1 MPYIR
6 FQKYTSLITIS
17 ILFVLSACSNTEE
30 EKYIERPVEDLYN
43 TGLAELKKREFN
55 KAANAFDEV
64 ERQHPYSQWATQA
77 QLMSAYAHYQNQKY
91 EKSLVALDTFIQ
103 LHPAH
108 GDISYAYYLQ
118 GLCYYEQLSPVER
131 DQKMT
136 ELAMN
141 AFQEILKRFPE
152 STYAK
157 DAKLKL
163 SLLQD
168 MIAAKEMHVGR
179 YYQARKKYVAAM
191 NRFNK
196 VVKDFQTTAHVPEA
210 LHRLIEVYLT
220 LNLDEEALS
229 IASILSHNFPTS
241 NWYAETYLLIKGE
254 DFREKKSEGRFS
266 WFNKIWNNEQK

>member
-1 MPYIR
+1 MPYIC
-6 FQKYTSLITIS
+6 FQKYATLITIS
-17 ILFVLSACSNTEE
+17 VLFVLSACSNTEE
-30 EKYIERPVEDLYN
+30 EKYIERPVEELYN
-43 TGLAELKKREFN
+43 TGLAELKKRKFS
-55 KAANAFDEV
+55 KAASAFDEV

-77 QLMSAYAHYQNQKY
+77 QLMSAYAHYQDQKY
-91 EKSLVALDTFIQ
+91 EKALVALDTFIQ

-108 GDISYAYYLQ
+108 PDISYAYYLQ

-136 ELAMN
+136 ELAKN

-152 STYAK
+152 SSYAK

-168 MIAAKEMHVGR
+168 MIAAKEMQVGR
-179 YYQARKKYVAAM
+179 YYQAHKKYVAAM

-210 LHRLIEVYLT
+210 LHRLVEVYLA
-220 LNLDEEALS
+220 LNLKEEALS
-229 IASILSHNFPTS
+229 IASILSHNFPTN
-241 NWYAETYLLIKGE
+241 NWYAETYLLMKGE
-254 DFREKKSEGRFS
+254 DFREKKSEGYFS
-266 WFNKIWNNEQK
+266 WLNKIWNDEQK

>member
-6 FQKYTSLITIS
+6 FQKYSVLMIIS
-17 ILFVLSACSNTEE
+17 IFSVLSACSSTEE
-30 EKYIERPVEDLYN
+30 EKYVERPVEELYN
-43 TGLAELKKREFN
+43 TGLTKLKERNFN

-91 EKSLVALDTFIQ
+91 EKALAALDTFIQ

-108 GDISYAYYLQ
+108 PDISYAYYLQ

-136 ELAMN
+136 ELAIN

-152 STYAK
+152 SSYAK

-168 MIAAKEMHVGR
+168 MMAAKEMHVGR
-179 YYQARKKYVAAM
+179 YYQAHKRYIAAM
-191 NRFNK
+191 NRFSK
-196 VVKDFQTTAHVPEA
+196 VVKTFQTTAHVPEA
-210 LHRLIEVYLT
+210 LHRLVEVYLA
-220 LNLDEEALS
+220 LNLKEEALS
-229 IASILSHNFPTS
+229 TASILSHNFPS
-241 NWYAETYLLIKGE
+241 SSWYAETYLLMKGE
-254 DFREKKSEGRFS
+254 DFREKSPEGHLTWFS
-266 WFNKIWNNEQK
+266 NL

>member
-6 FQKYTSLITIS
+6 FQKYSALMIVS
-17 ILFVLSACSNTEE
+17 IFSVLSACSSTEE
-30 EKYIERPVEDLYN
+30 EKYVERPVEELYN
-43 TGLAELKKREFN
+43 TGLAELKERRFS

-91 EKSLVALDTFIQ
+91 EKALAALDTFIQ

-108 GDISYAYYLQ
+108 PDISYAYYLQ

-141 AFQEILKRFPE
+141 SFQEILKRFPD
-152 STYAK
+152 SSYAK
-157 DAKLKL
+157 DVKLKL

-168 MIAAKEMHVGR
+168 MIAAKEMQVGR
-179 YYQARKKYVAAM
+179 YYQTRKRYIAAM
-191 NRFNK
+191 NRFSK

-210 LHRLIEVYLT
+210 LHRLVEVYLA
-220 LNLDEEALS
+220 LNLKEEALS
-229 IASILSHNFPTS
+229 TASILSHNFPTN
-241 NWYAETYLLIKGE
+241 NWYTETYLLMKGE
-254 DFREKKSEGRFS
+254 DFREKNSEGSLS
-266 WFNKIWNNEQK
+266 WFNKIWNDQS

>member
-1 MPYIR
+1 MIV
-6 FQKYTSLITIS
+6 S
-17 ILFVLSACSNTEE
+17 IFSVLSACSSTEE
-30 EKYIERPVEDLYN
+30 EKYVERPVEELYN
-43 TGLAELKKREFN
+43 TGLAELKERRFS

-91 EKSLVALDTFIQ
+91 EKALAALDTFIQ

-108 GDISYAYYLQ
+108 PDISYAYYLQ

-141 AFQEILKRFPE
+141 SFQEILKRFPD
-152 STYAK
+152 SSYAK
-157 DAKLKL
+157 DVKLKL

-168 MIAAKEMHVGR
+168 MIAAKEMQVGR
-179 YYQARKKYVAAM
+179 YYQTRKRYIAAM
-191 NRFNK
+191 NRFSK

-210 LHRLIEVYLT
+210 LHRLVEVYLA
-220 LNLDEEALS
+220 LNLKEEALS
-229 IASILSHNFPTS
+229 TASILSHNFPTN
-241 NWYAETYLLIKGE
+241 NWYTETYLLMKGE
-254 DFREKKSEGRFS
+254 DFREKNSEGSLS
-266 WFNKIWNNEQK
+266 WFNKIWNDQS

>member
-1 MPYIR
+1 MSYIR
-6 FQKYTSLITIS
+6 FQKYPILLIIS
-17 ILFVLSACSNTEE
+17 ILSILSACSSTEE
-30 EKYIERPVEDLYN
+30 EKYIERPVEELYN
-43 TGLAELKKREFN
+43 TGLKELKDRNFN

-91 EKSLVALDTFIQ
+91 EKSLAALDTFIQ

-108 GDISYAYYLQ
+108 PDISYAHYLQ

-152 STYAK
+152 SSYAK
-157 DAKLKL
+157 DARLKL

-168 MIAAKEMHVGR
+168 MMAAQEMQVGR
-179 YYQARKKYVAAM
+179 YYQMRKGYIAAM
-191 NRFNK
+191 NRFKK

-210 LHRLIEVYLT
+210 LHRLVEVNLS
-220 LNLDEEALS
+220 LNLKEEALS
-229 IASILSHNFPTS
+229 TASILSHNFPAS
-241 NWYAETYLLIKGE
+241 SWYAETYFLMKGE
-254 DFREKKSEGRFS
+254 DFREKNSKEHSS
-266 WFNKIWNNEQK
+266 WITKIWNDK